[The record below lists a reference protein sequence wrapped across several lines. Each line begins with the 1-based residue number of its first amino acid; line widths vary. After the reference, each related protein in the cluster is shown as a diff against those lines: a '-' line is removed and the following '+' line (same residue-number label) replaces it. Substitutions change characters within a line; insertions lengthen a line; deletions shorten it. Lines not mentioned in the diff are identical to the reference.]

1 MNKRNTHNM
10 NKAFIGVKKYNKN
23 YVEQQVNTDI
33 QNVDYDNLNRKA
45 FFRIGSQFVQGA
57 PLY

>member
-1 MNKRNTHNM
+1 MNKRNTYNM

-33 QNVDYDNLNRKA
+33 
-45 FFRIGSQFVQGA
+45 
-57 PLY
+57 

>member
-33 QNVDYDNLNRKA
+33 QNVDYDNLNRKLPE
-45 FFRIGSQFVQGA
+45 I
-57 PLY
+57 